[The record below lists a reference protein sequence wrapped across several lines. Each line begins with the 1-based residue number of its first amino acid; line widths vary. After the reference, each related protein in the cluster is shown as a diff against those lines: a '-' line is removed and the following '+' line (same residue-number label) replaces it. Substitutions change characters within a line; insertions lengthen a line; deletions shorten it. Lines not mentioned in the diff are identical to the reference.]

1 MGNKKYIVIAAV
13 LAMLGGVSL
22 TPASA
27 SNSLLQMDVRKSSV
41 TDTVDVTFY
50 TTDGSSSSVVTR
62 KSANRYVVLLPNTD
76 STASV
81 APGIGGVKDLIT
93 DINVKHVNDGI
104 GGYTKIT
111 FGTTK
116 PINIRTIMKKANPV
130 FQAQKDYQNI
140 LAQNNT
146 KNNEAAKKTPAPAAK
161 NETKPAVQQSAPA
174 KSAQSTQ
181 KASTPKKSDEKPVS
195 NVVKTTDKQV
205 QKPKP
210 QVQNEKPTP
219 KVDSAKPKQKT
230 EPVKQ
235 PQKTPQPEV
244 QKNMNPQKAPDINSA
259 DNAPKMKFDE
269 NGKRIIDLEPRVS
282 HVLDNS
288 GIFGALK
295 NDKQKISDKNV
306 EASDVVQSET
316 SEDTAATDTDKKQ
329 PVHFPMWLLI
339 AGGSIL
345 TLGVMFF
352 VLSVLLAS
360 AKKNKRNES
369 FFKVSSVDKHKIKR
383 GKYDNI
389 VNNIEMNWQ
398 EKYKQYT
405 KVQEQS
411 KTIPN
416 NNGVSYI
423 TNLSGTKKSIIPAIN
438 SKETKQQNTVAK
450 PVLKQVKKSAQT
462 ANKVKKDSKPIGIK
476 HLSSTSKK
484 EEFKNQMRAK
494 ISQMEHALAQTPTL
508 KEPEDTPKGVRSE
521 DNAIIN
527 NISNVKLK
535 SFTKPVSLKE
545 ANRSLAKEDK
555 NQINSKN
562 QIYRE
567 SKFVALEDSPL
578 NVSRRQSASTEL
590 NVSNLIDTGNKYL
603 ENNGE
608 MKMNKENENYL
619 LSSLDEYLSILD
631 GEEASRSTA
640 TISAKDSLA
649 QVKSSSEAMSRSGIS
664 NPISRTSS
672 PISAKTPT
680 PYMNGLIVKSGYNID
695 SEKGFYLVNIDGV
708 SALVGR
714 IKDSIFI
721 LKKFDRVIDK
731 PLQVR
736 HDDGSVY
743 IVRAGGYKCLVDVSK
758 DKMGTLIEI

>member
-13 LAMLGGVSL
+13 LAMLSGVNP
-22 TPASA
+22 TFANA
-27 SNSLLQMDVRKSSV
+27 SNSLMQMEVKKSSA

-50 TTDGSSSSVVTR
+50 TTDGSSTSVVTR

-76 STASV
+76 SNSSV

-146 KNNEAAKKTPAPAAK
+146 KEDAAKKVTPPAVKA
-161 NETKPAVQQSAPA
+161 ETKPAVQQTTPA
-174 KSAQSTQ
+174 KPAQTTQ
-181 KASTPKKSDEKPVS
+181 KATTPKKSVEKPVS
-195 NVVKTTDKQV
+195 NVVKTPDKQV
-205 QKPKP
+205 QKPKT

-219 KVDSAKPKQKT
+219 KAEPVKPKQKV

-235 PQKTPQPEV
+235 PQKTVQQEA
-244 QKNMNPQKAPDINSA
+244 QKNVSPKTSQDLNSA
-259 DNAPKMKFDE
+259 DNTPKMKFDE
-269 NGKRIIDLEPRVS
+269 NGKRVIDLEPRVS
-282 HVLDNS
+282 HVLDNN

-295 NDKQKISDKNV
+295 NDKQLPKEDAKSG
-306 EASDVVQSET
+306 
-316 SEDTAATDTDKKQ
+316 EDTAQIDSSAETLTTDTNEKQ

-345 TLGVMFF
+345 ALGVMFF
-352 VLSVLLAS
+352 VLSVVLSS

-389 VNNIEMNWQ
+389 VNNLEMNWQ
-398 EKYKQYT
+398 EKYRQYT
-405 KVQEQS
+405 KVQEQTNKS
-411 KTIPN
+411 VQKN
-416 NNGVSYI
+416 NDVSYI
-423 TNLSGTKKSIIPAIN
+423 TNLSGTQKSIIPAIDT
-438 SKETKQQNTVAK
+438 KETKQQNTVAK
-450 PVLKQVKKSAQT
+450 PVLKQVKKSAQN
-462 ANKVKKDSKPIGIK
+462 ANKNKKVSKPIGIRS
-476 HLSSTSKK
+476 LSTVSKK

-508 KEPEDTPKGVRSE
+508 KEPEEAPKGVRSE
-521 DNAIIN
+521 DNAIIS
-527 NISNVKLK
+527 NISDVKLK

-545 ANRSLAKEDK
+545 ANRSLAKENITQPK
-555 NQINSKN
+555 SKN
-562 QIYRE
+562 QTYKE
-567 SKFVALEDSPL
+567 SQYVALEDSPL
-578 NVSRRQSASTEL
+578 SVSRRQSASTEL

-603 ENNGE
+603 KNNGE

-631 GEEASRSTA
+631 GEETSRSSA
-640 TISAKDSLA
+640 AISAKDSLA
-649 QVKSSSEAMSRSGIS
+649 QVKSTSEAMSRSGIS
-664 NPISRTSS
+664 NPISRTSN

-714 IKDSIFI
+714 INDSIFI